1 MASDPDHRRFRV
13 SLAETG
19 SEVLAAQRLRYE
31 VFATEMAASLP
42 SEDEGLDR
50 DAFDPHCEH
59 LLVRDEATGRVVGTY
74 RILTATRAAEAG
86 GFYAETEFDLG
97 HLGGQRRRMMEV
109 GRACVHPDYRNGVVI
124 SLLWSGLGACIQSH
138 EPELVI
144 GCASIP
150 VLGDPPTAA
159 RICRRL
165 KRDHLAPP
173 EWRVVPRRPFRLDT
187 IDGSAEVRIP
197 PLIRGYLK
205 MGALVC
211 GDAAWDADFG
221 TADVLI
227 VLAVRRMKQSY
238 IHRFLK
244 AS

>member
-1 MASDPDHRRFRV
+1 A
-13 SLAETG
+13 TG
-19 SEVLAAQRLRYE
+19 ADVRAAQRLRYE
-31 VFATEMAASLP
+31 VFATELAASLP

-59 LLVRDEATGRVVGTY
+59 LLVRDETTGRVVGTASSSTSP
-74 RILTATRAAEAG
+74 R
-86 GFYAETEFDLG
+86 
-97 HLGGQRRRMMEV
+97 
-109 GRACVHPDYRNGVVI
+109 
-124 SLLWSGLGACIQSH
+124 
-138 EPELVI
+138 LVI

-150 VLGDPPTAA
+150 VLGDPPAAA

-165 KRDHLAPP
+165 SRDHLAPP
-173 EWRVVPRRPFRLDT
+173 EWRVVPRRPFRLHT
-187 IDGSAEVRIP
+187 TLGSADVRIP

-221 TADVLI
+221 TADLL
-227 VLAVRRMKQSY
+227 LALPVRRMRQPY
-238 IHRFLK
+238 AGRFLK